1 MICKNLKELEKELY
15 KRINIALDTEVADT
29 VKDVMTDHIIQD
41 VYDTYEPTAYQRRYD
56 DGGLLDPDNII
67 ATLGNNGEMLVQNV
81 AMGNEYYYI
90 PSIKRSFQ
98 SANVDNFIA
107 PIIEYGKGYDVV
119 DIFPRP
125 FIQNTHDDLEENH
138 YHTQAMKQS
147 LKKQGL
153 EVK

>member
-15 KRINIALDTEVADT
+15 KRINIALDTDVTDI

-41 VYDTYEPTAYQRRYD
+41 VYEAYEPTVYQRRYTN
-56 DGGLLDPDNII
+56 GGLLDPDNII

-90 PSIKRSFQ
+90 PSIKRSFR
-98 SANVDNFIA
+98 SANADKFIS
-107 PIIEYGKGYDVV
+107 PIIEYGIDYDVV
-119 DIFPRP
+119 GVFPRP
-125 FIQNTHDDLEENH
+125 FMQNTHDDLEQNH